1 MLKQDATRNIT
12 ILVISGCIA
21 CDIVVHNVREAVE
34 LRTKIPVS
42 INIKNY
48 KDLTPA
54 TRKKMQLKDFPTVI
68 FHKGNV
74 ETFRFNGSTAV
85 ACINRYIDLYLK

>member
-21 CDIVVHNVREAVE
+21 CDVVIRNVREAVE
-34 LRTKIPVS
+34 LHTRVPVS

-54 TRKKMQLKDFPTVI
+54 TRRKMQLKDFPTVI
-68 FHKGNV
+68 FRKYDV

>member
-1 MLKQDATRNIT
+1 MLKHDATRNIT
-12 ILVISGCIA
+12 VLVISGCIA
-21 CDIVVHNVREAVE
+21 CDIVVHNIKEAVVSN
-34 LRTKIPVS
+34 TKIPVN

-48 KDLTPA
+48 NDLTPR
-54 TRKKMQLKDFPTVI
+54 TRKQMKLKDFPTVI
-68 FHKGNV
+68 FSKDKT

>member
-1 MLKQDATRNIT
+1 MLKNDATCNIT

-21 CDIVVHNVREAVE
+21 CDIVVHNVKEAVTFN
-34 LRTKIPVS
+34 TKLPIS

-48 KDLTPA
+48 KDLSPS
-54 TRKKMQLKDFPTVI
+54 TRKQMKLKDFPT
-68 FHKGNV
+68 
-74 ETFRFNGSTAV
+74 ETFRFSGSTAV

>member
-1 MLKQDATRNIT
+1 MLKNDATRNIT
-12 ILVISGCIA
+12 ILVISGCVA
-21 CDIVVHNVREAVE
+21 CDIVIHNVKEAVCFN
-34 LRTKIPVS
+34 TKVPIN

-48 KDLTPA
+48 NDLTRG

-68 FHKGNV
+68 FSKDKT

>member
-1 MLKQDATRNIT
+1 MLKHDSTRNIT

-21 CDIVVHNVREAVE
+21 CDIVVHNVKEAVAFN
-34 LRTKIPVS
+34 TKLPVS

-48 KDLTPA
+48 KDLSPM
-54 TRKKMQLKDFPTVI
+54 TRKQMKLKDFPTVI
-68 FHKGNV
+68 FRKDKT
-74 ETFRFNGSTAV
+74 ETFRFSGSTAV